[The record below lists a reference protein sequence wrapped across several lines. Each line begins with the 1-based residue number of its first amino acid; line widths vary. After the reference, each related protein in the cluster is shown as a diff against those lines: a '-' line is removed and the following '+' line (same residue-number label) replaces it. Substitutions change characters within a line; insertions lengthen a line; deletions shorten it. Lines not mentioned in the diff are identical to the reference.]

1 MRTILNVIWLVLVAG
16 PRSPPG
22 RAAS

>member
-16 PRSPPG
+16 PRSPG